1 MSKIICPCVVCKYN
15 GEDNVCDAEEIRLTF
30 RKMHTV
36 NEGVVDMWVC
46 DKYEMSDYSKR
57 IQESMKQAFDNWNM
71 RYNDE
76 TV

>member
-15 GEDNVCDAEEIRLTF
+15 GEDNLCEAEEIRFTF
-30 RKMHTV
+30 RMIHTV

-57 IQESMKQAFDNWNM
+57 IQESIENWMNSK
-71 RYNDE
+71 RLYK
-76 TV
+76 